1 MDATSRL
8 NRGQNP
14 LRRLGAEYDPKSHQN
29 RMEMN
34 RPPLPTH
41 VCPIVGNIKTYQLN
55 RYLRHTPRQPIM
67 SVCKPSARSIC
78 GPHPER
84 KTTPSPKKRAFFFAA
99 SSPVKNL
106 SGS

>member
-55 RYLRHTPRQPIM
+55 RYLRHTPRAPNWANRTNRVNEEM
-67 SVCKPSARSIC
+67 SVLTYLFSYVCVCFQRLA
-78 GPHPER
+78 
-84 KTTPSPKKRAFFFAA
+84 
-99 SSPVKNL
+99 
-106 SGS
+106 

>member
-55 RYLRHTPRQPIM
+55 RYLRHTPR
-67 SVCKPSARSIC
+67 SPSGIAIQLGGLHLAEDWTGISW
-78 GPHPER
+78 
-84 KTTPSPKKRAFFFAA
+84 
-99 SSPVKNL
+99 
-106 SGS
+106 

>member
-55 RYLRHTPRQPIM
+55 RYLRHTP
-67 SVCKPSARSIC
+67 
-78 GPHPER
+78 
-84 KTTPSPKKRAFFFAA
+84 
-99 SSPVKNL
+99 
-106 SGS
+106 SGLVQIAD

>member
-55 RYLRHTPRQPIM
+55 RYLRHTP
-67 SVCKPSARSIC
+67 SAVRSRE
-78 GPHPER
+78 PDR
-84 KTTPSPKKRAFFFAA
+84 RAYCTDAEEVVFGVAVLGVDGDA
-99 SSPVKNL
+99 YS
-106 SGS
+106 